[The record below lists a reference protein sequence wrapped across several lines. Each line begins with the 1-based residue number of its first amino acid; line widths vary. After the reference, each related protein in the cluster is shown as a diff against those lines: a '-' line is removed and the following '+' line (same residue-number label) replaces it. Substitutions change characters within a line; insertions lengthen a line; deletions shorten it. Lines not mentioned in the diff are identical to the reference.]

1 MAKFAIN
8 ASGAML
14 LPSLVQV
21 SESISGSVVPLAM
34 FQMMKAILLFIFTT
48 TFSSTMTKQFLV
60 TLDKDKG
67 EESVENR
74 DIIEEDKKEEE
85 VNNAKGSHEKDLDRE
100 NEELDKE
107 ERDPAKMSKDYS
119 VAIDY
124 SSPKQSSPVRKRMGQ
139 DYSGGMRWRKPSRWE
154 CRFKKSKR

>member
-1 MAKFAIN
+1 
-8 ASGAML
+8 
-14 LPSLVQV
+14 
-21 SESISGSVVPLAM
+21 
-34 FQMMKAILLFIFTT
+34 MMKANLLFIFTT
-48 TFSSTMTKQFLV
+48 TFSPTITKQFPV

-67 EESVENR
+67 EESVETR

-100 NEELDKE
+100 AEELDKE
-107 ERDPAKMSKDYS
+107 ERDPAKT
-119 VAIDY
+119 AIDY

-139 DYSGGMRWRKPSRWE
+139 DYSGGMHYRKPFKYVGGGGTEWE

>member
-1 MAKFAIN
+1 M
-8 ASGAML
+8 
-14 LPSLVQV
+14 
-21 SESISGSVVPLAM
+21 
-34 FQMMKAILLFIFTT
+34 
-48 TFSSTMTKQFLV
+48 
-60 TLDKDKG
+60 
-67 EESVENR
+67 
-74 DIIEEDKKEEE
+74 
-85 VNNAKGSHEKDLDRE
+85 NNAKGSHEKDLDRE

-139 DYSGGMRWRKPSRWE
+139 DYSGGMHYRKPFKYVGGGGTEWE

>member
-1 MAKFAIN
+1 
-8 ASGAML
+8 
-14 LPSLVQV
+14 
-21 SESISGSVVPLAM
+21 
-34 FQMMKAILLFIFTT
+34 MMKAILLFIFTT

-100 NEELDKE
+100 AEELDKE
-107 ERDPAKMSKDYS
+107 ERDPVKMSKDYS

-139 DYSGGMRWRKPSRWE
+139 DYSGGMHYRKPFKYVGGRGTKWE

>member
-1 MAKFAIN
+1 
-8 ASGAML
+8 
-14 LPSLVQV
+14 
-21 SESISGSVVPLAM
+21 
-34 FQMMKAILLFIFTT
+34 MMKAILLFIFTT
-48 TFSSTMTKQFLV
+48 TFSPTITKQFRV

-67 EESVENR
+67 EESVETR

-139 DYSGGMRWRKPSRWE
+139 DYSGGMHYRKPFKYVGGGGTEWE